1 MLRILLIFLSSL
13 KGRTAGRT
21 ENLPRGPPFDMGA
34 SWPGDSAGPACICP
48 GPSLSRHGAV
58 EEGHDLRPGAGRA
71 GLKGSGS
78 GALGHLRSPRPRPP
92 RPHSTHLPPRPGS
105 HASRMPRESPRP
117 ATAAPP
123 PERGANPVRG
133 KGSLGDAGGDALLHS
148 PQNCLIVVAV
158 GAHIREGILLFGR
171 LRRAVCPPQEGH
183 KLGPCASAARGEG
196 RSGDTGGD
204 PCSTA
209 HRTAS

>member
-21 ENLPRGPPFDMGA
+21 ENLRAARRLTWAA

-78 GALGHLRSPRPRPP
+78 GALGHSALHGPGHRVRIVRTFRHVPEVM
-92 RPHSTHLPPRPGS
+92 RPGCRGR
-105 HASRMPRESPRP
+105 ALG
-117 ATAAPP
+117 PP
-123 PERGANPVRG
+123 QQHRRLSAGANPVRG

-148 PQNCLIVVAV
+148 PQNCPYSSS
-158 GAHIREGILLFGR
+158 
-171 LRRAVCPPQEGH
+171 C
-183 KLGPCASAARGEG
+183 RG
-196 RSGDTGGD
+196 SH
-204 PCSTA
+204 P
-209 HRTAS
+209 